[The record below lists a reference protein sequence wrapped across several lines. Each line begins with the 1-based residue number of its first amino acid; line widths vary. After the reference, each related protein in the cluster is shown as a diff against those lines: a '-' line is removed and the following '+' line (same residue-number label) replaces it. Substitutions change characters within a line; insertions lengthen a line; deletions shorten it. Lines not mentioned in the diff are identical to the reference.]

1 MGAVVQGE
9 IASFKRRFT
18 SQIISPGRDR
28 LSGVVVFA
36 PIYHPNLGAVLARS
50 SEHAREQGSE
60 DWR

>member
-50 SEHAREQGSE
+50 SSFN
-60 DWR
+60 WT